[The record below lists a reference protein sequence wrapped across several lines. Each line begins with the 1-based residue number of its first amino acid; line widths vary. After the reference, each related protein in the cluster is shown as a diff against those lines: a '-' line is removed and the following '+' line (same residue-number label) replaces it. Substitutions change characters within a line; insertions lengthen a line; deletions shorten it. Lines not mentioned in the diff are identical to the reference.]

1 MFFDIHTHNPS
12 QLGFK
17 AIRSLSIEEAEKI
30 FSTSALGL
38 FSVGFHPWYA
48 SKFSIESFGNLE
60 KWTSDNRFIAIGECG
75 LDKNSD
81 TPIEQQLE
89 IFKMQITLSEKI
101 EKPLIIHCVGCF
113 NELLDLKKT
122 LNPSQ
127 LWIIHGF
134 RGKPGLAT
142 QALKAGCALSFGEY
156 FNSESVRVTPIER
169 LYVETDESELPI
181 EQIYRTIAE
190 VRGCNPNDLYAG
202 EKFYNRFLSNN

>member
-12 QLGFK
+12 ELGLK
-17 AIRSLSIEEAEKI
+17 AIRSLSIEEAEKV
-30 FSTSALGL
+30 FSSSADGL

-48 SKFSIESFGNLE
+48 SEFSTESFEKVE
-60 KWTSDNRFIAIGECG
+60 KWASDNRFIAIGECG
-75 LDKNSD
+75 LDKNSKA
-81 TPIEQQLE
+81 PIEEQLE
-89 IFKMQITLSEKI
+89 IFNMQIALSEKR

-113 NELLDLKKT
+113 NELLDLKRS

-134 RGKPGLAT
+134 RGKPQLAK

-156 FNSESVRVTPIER
+156 FNAESVRVTPIEQ

-181 EQIYRTIAE
+181 EQIYDAIAE
-190 VRGCNPNDLYAG
+190 AKGCNPNDLFAG
-202 EKFYNRFLSNN
+202 EQFYQRFFNNK